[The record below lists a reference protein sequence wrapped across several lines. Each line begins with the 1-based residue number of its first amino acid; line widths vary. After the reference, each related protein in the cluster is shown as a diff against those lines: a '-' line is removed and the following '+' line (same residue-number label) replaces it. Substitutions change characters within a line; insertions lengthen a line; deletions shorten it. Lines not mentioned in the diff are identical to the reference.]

1 MEGDPRNRYML
12 QTACYLETIIEGTST
27 MRRCEF
33 CDSPV
38 PADATVCPVCRETIA
53 EESLERILPLL
64 KRPESKEV
72 RFLSVR
78 ERLWGVLRR
87 PAPTYRDIGK
97 RPDGAGPF
105 IIIIMNGLVM
115 MGLFLGLSSKINTEV
130 VVNATSGQTAE
141 VSVLFSQS
149 GLSFMT
155 AAIVGIMPGLMLGI
169 VYLIIGTVFA
179 HFAFK
184 LIGGSG
190 GKMKTLSIIGYSMFP
205 VVLVRLVAILLVLI
219 VVPSYP
225 VLVNFSNPS
234 LLTSVLPDLVN
245 WAYHLDVWFV
255 IDIMTTG
262 AFVWTGF
269 LLIFGIREA
278 HDTSTIWAVVVA
290 ILCTIV
296 LGWTFWQVH

>member
-1 MEGDPRNRYML
+1 MDESQEER
-12 QTACYLETIIEGTST
+12 ST

-38 PADATVCPVCRETIA
+38 PADATICPVCRETIA
-53 EESLERILPLL
+53 EEAVERILPLL

-72 RFLSVR
+72 RFMSIR

-87 PAPTYRDIGK
+87 PSATYRDVGK
-97 RPDGAGPF
+97 RPDAAGPF
-105 IIIIMNGLVM
+105 IIVIMNAVVM
-115 MGLFLGLSSKINTEV
+115 MGLFLGLSSKINTQV
-130 VVNATSGQTAE
+130 VLNATSGQTAE
-141 VSVLFSQS
+141 VSVLLSQS
-149 GLSFMT
+149 GISFLT
-155 AAIVGIMPGLMLGI
+155 AAIIGIMPGLMLGI
-169 VYLIIGTVFA
+169 IYLIIGTAFA

-184 LIGGSG
+184 LTGGSG
-190 GKMKTLSIIGYSMFP
+190 GKMKTLSIVGYSMFP
-205 VVLVRLVAILLVLI
+205 VVLVRFVSILVVLI

-225 VLVNFSNPS
+225 TLIDFSNPS
-234 LLTSVLPDLVN
+234 ALLAIAPDLVI
-245 WAYHLDVWFV
+245 WAYRLNIWLV
-255 IDIMTTG
+255 IDVMTTG